1 MKRNYC
7 KDEKRLTECERVF
20 VLQMAQHGDATR
32 AVHAIYANLS
42 DQAARVLA
50 NQLMKR
56 KDILKHIEYLAKRMQ
71 EIERYVE
78 QI

>member
-1 MKRNYC
+1 MKHNYSSVQTLS
-7 KDEKRLTECERVF
+7 DSERVF
-20 VLQMAQHGDATR
+20 VLEMSRHGDATMAIHR
-32 AVHAIYANLS
+32 AYAGMS

-71 EIERYVE
+71 EIDRYVE

>member
-1 MKRNYC
+1 MKHNYSSVRTLS
-7 KDEKRLTECERVF
+7 DNERIFVF
-20 VLQMAQHGDATR
+20 EMSRYGDATKS
-32 AVHAIYANLS
+32 VHKAFPGMS

-56 KDILKHIEYLAKRMQ
+56 KDILKHIQYLSKRFT
-71 EIERYVE
+71 EIDRYVE

>member
-1 MKRNYC
+1 MKHNYSSVRTLS
-7 KDEKRLTECERVF
+7 DNERIF
-20 VLQMAQHGDATR
+20 VIEMSRHGDATKS
-32 AVHAIYANLS
+32 VHKAFPGMS

-56 KDILKHIEYLAKRMQ
+56 KDILKHIQYLSKRFT
-71 EIERYVE
+71 EIDRYVE

>member
-1 MKRNYC
+1 MKHNYSGIQT
-7 KDEKRLTECERVF
+7 LTVSERIF
-20 VLQMAQHGDATR
+20 VIEMSRHGDATKS
-32 AVHAIYANLS
+32 VHKAFPGMS

-56 KDILKHIEYLAKRMQ
+56 KDILNHIQYLSKRFT
-71 EIERYVE
+71 EIDRYVE